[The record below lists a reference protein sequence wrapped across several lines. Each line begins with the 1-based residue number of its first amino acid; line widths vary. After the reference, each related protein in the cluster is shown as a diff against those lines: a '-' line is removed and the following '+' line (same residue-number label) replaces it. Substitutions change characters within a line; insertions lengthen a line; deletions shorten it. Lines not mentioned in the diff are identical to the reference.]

1 MILINTVLPL
11 YSKNCRTLCQN
22 SRNIIYFWNQLNHIL
37 LLLIFSVITY
47 CIDPIAQIWENEQNL
62 VGGMERLPDLERK
75 IIENIP
81 SSNKYYQ
88 IVNMDEEYSKSVTDN
103 GANIWK

>member
-1 MILINTVLPL
+1 
-11 YSKNCRTLCQN
+11 
-22 SRNIIYFWNQLNHIL
+22 
-37 LLLIFSVITY
+37 
-47 CIDPIAQIWENEQNL
+47 
-62 VGGMERLPDLERK
+62 MERLPDLERK